1 LKRWFYLSK
10 RWRSSYLF
18 ACSVLVSLLHAPV
31 VTARFIV
38 NISLYKV
45 SYYATTDDNIM
56 SSGTDIGTLK

>member
-1 LKRWFYLSK
+1 MES
-10 RWRSSYLF
+10 
-18 ACSVLVSLLHAPV
+18 ACQRPEKTQESQSQIGLVLVSLLHAPV
-31 VTARFIV
+31 VTAWFIV